1 MATSDEPA
9 DETNLGTLNAAL
21 QAWRGKTLTVFDV
34 ARLLGDAFGVRD
46 AMRELLDACGSVA
59 LPTETPDRN
68 RESMPEGR
76 TATAA
81 ATTAAAA
88 TDARATPAENDDDAS
103 ASDGEG
109 WPDSDDDDEYG
120 SDAHGN
126 DADDGNDSDG
136 ALPEDNELNSDQL
149 TRLYQNKRKCVER
162 EERRVQQKSLASE
175 ETRGEMTWDMK
186 QAARA
191 QIFTDKG
198 AFARLSSELFALQER
213 LDPALHVD
221 AVEYDV
227 YEWDVQARFVT
238 TRTGPHTIP
247 LARRAPFLEDG
258 LYDSSLRPG
267 FLAFNHPDT
276 SRRLS
281 TPLLTPFDSAHP
293 AVCRHARTLDPQ
305 FKCRG
310 FSPGSGMR
318 QDLELL
324 DAVNGYSHVHLKL
337 HFKADLYPFY
347 PPRVSL
353 VRPKLSGVVPG
364 AVIAH
369 PRLRLRNW
377 QPFRPISSVI
387 EHLRTFLERFARVDL
402 ASEMN
407 DDRRFPGGAYDD
419 DQSKLELALARLAS
433 CGGGGGGG
441 SEDLLPPKFAALYA
455 REDAMDAEAGGAS
468 GGGSGNGGA
477 TETVPDFAAVLSGGD
492 KARAE
497 KERADAAAKV
507 GGGGGGSAGKE
518 KAANAKSSTLWAKG
532 TGFGFDKRESASTGS
547 GGDGGGGQQ
556 HWDAHAA
563 KTAQAAE
570 DLAVQ
575 TLLVEATSLIR
586 AMNGGG
592 GWDAAAVAAAAPAS
606 SSKRTPS
613 KSKKGGKGKAA
624 AACANATP
632 PAAAPASTTT
642 SKARADAIE
651 GAVRQSSLAAFL
663 ARELRGCAF
672 MDVVARASYYA
683 ALMHA
688 TTALAESPCADV
700 LPRTRGLSE
709 TFEDV
714 TKQARMFLRTV
725 EGAEGSAAKTETA
738 DETAATGAA
747 KTKSKA
753 PAAGARGGKKPAVVA
768 AAATKKTATDAEAAE
783 MGDAEIARL
792 ILKTGAAVAAAV
804 ETARTLETTPARKTG
819 AGPGAGP
826 GASAPTSSS
835 AAAKGGGKRKTRG
848 GGGGGGDPEAC
859 AGHGGGAAAAKT
871 DDASADAA
879 AEARYRDALRPHVF
893 DASPIAGSAHAYDA
907 EARADLKNGPHIS
920 RVARELA
927 GLASTLPLSRS
938 SSALVRVDER
948 RAVQWTILITGPED
962 TPYDC
967 GAFLFDAFFPS
978 SYPTSAPLV
987 KFRTT
992 GGGRVR
998 FNPNLYKDGKVCL
1011 SLLGTWSGAKGETW
1025 DAASSTMLQVIVSIQ
1040 SLILCAQPYFNEPGY
1055 ERTIGTPEGD
1065 RQSSQ
1070 YNAAIREHALRC
1082 AMIDQLKK
1090 PPAPFAEAIRAH
1102 FRERKERLLG
1112 PVRKEWC
1119 EGATGERKARLDK
1132 LFDELKAELEKL

>member
-1 MATSDEPA
+1 MTTEDARAANNVENIISRIRIRRSVGSTLSSCRAASTCSHFLSARADARERRRRRAEETRERTRTTAPRVRTATRARASDRRDARRPRRPRPRADLLARGEAKKKKRSAQLDRDAMSPSALRADCASLAAGIESVASGAALTLVDVDDDGVCVALTMEPRRAVTVIFEDGYPKGSAMATSDEPA

-76 TATAA
+76 TATAE

-175 ETRGEMTWDMK
+175 ETRGEMTCDMK

-441 SEDLLPPKFAALYA
+441 SEDLL
-455 REDAMDAEAGGAS
+455 
-468 GGGSGNGGA
+468 
-477 TETVPDFAAVLSGGD
+477 
-492 KARAE
+492 
-497 KERADAAAKV
+497 
-507 GGGGGGSAGKE
+507 
-518 KAANAKSSTLWAKG
+518 
-532 TGFGFDKRESASTGS
+532 
-547 GGDGGGGQQ
+547 
-556 HWDAHAA
+556 
-563 KTAQAAE
+563 
-570 DLAVQ
+570 
-575 TLLVEATSLIR
+575 
-586 AMNGGG
+586 
-592 GWDAAAVAAAAPAS
+592 
-606 SSKRTPS
+606 
-613 KSKKGGKGKAA
+613 
-624 AACANATP
+624 
-632 PAAAPASTTT
+632 
-642 SKARADAIE
+642 
-651 GAVRQSSLAAFL
+651 
-663 ARELRGCAF
+663 
-672 MDVVARASYYA
+672 
-683 ALMHA
+683 
-688 TTALAESPCADV
+688 
-700 LPRTRGLSE
+700 
-709 TFEDV
+709 
-714 TKQARMFLRTV
+714 
-725 EGAEGSAAKTETA
+725 
-738 DETAATGAA
+738 
-747 KTKSKA
+747 
-753 PAAGARGGKKPAVVA
+753 
-768 AAATKKTATDAEAAE
+768 
-783 MGDAEIARL
+783 
-792 ILKTGAAVAAAV
+792 
-804 ETARTLETTPARKTG
+804 
-819 AGPGAGP
+819 
-826 GASAPTSSS
+826 
-835 AAAKGGGKRKTRG
+835 
-848 GGGGGGDPEAC
+848 
-859 AGHGGGAAAAKT
+859 
-871 DDASADAA
+871 
-879 AEARYRDALRPHVF
+879 
-893 DASPIAGSAHAYDA
+893 
-907 EARADLKNGPHIS
+907 
-920 RVARELA
+920 
-927 GLASTLPLSRS
+927 
-938 SSALVRVDER
+938 
-948 RAVQWTILITGPED
+948 
-962 TPYDC
+962 
-967 GAFLFDAFFPS
+967 
-978 SYPTSAPLV
+978 
-987 KFRTT
+987 
-992 GGGRVR
+992 
-998 FNPNLYKDGKVCL
+998 
-1011 SLLGTWSGAKGETW
+1011 
-1025 DAASSTMLQVIVSIQ
+1025 
-1040 SLILCAQPYFNEPGY
+1040 
-1055 ERTIGTPEGD
+1055 
-1065 RQSSQ
+1065 
-1070 YNAAIREHALRC
+1070 
-1082 AMIDQLKK
+1082 
-1090 PPAPFAEAIRAH
+1090 
-1102 FRERKERLLG
+1102 
-1112 PVRKEWC
+1112 
-1119 EGATGERKARLDK
+1119 
-1132 LFDELKAELEKL
+1132 